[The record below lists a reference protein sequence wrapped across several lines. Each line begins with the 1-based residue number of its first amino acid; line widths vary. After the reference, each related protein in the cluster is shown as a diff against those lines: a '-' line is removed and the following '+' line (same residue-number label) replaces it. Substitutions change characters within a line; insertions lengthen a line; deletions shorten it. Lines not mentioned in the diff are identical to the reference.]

1 MSALGL
7 VCSRKTTDSAAQAS
21 WLTSCAARAGGR
33 MAWPGAFLEILAERM
48 DREPDFAEDQAGR
61 LGRPG
66 AGI

>member
-1 MSALGL
+1 
-7 VCSRKTTDSAAQAS
+7 
-21 WLTSCAARAGGR
+21 